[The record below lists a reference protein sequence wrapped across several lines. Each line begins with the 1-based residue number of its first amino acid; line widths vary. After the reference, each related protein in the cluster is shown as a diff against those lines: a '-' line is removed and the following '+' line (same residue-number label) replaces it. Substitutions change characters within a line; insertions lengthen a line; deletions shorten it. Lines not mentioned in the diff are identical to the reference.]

1 MTRSIQSNP
10 VVTLDIIAAQIAV
23 GPTAQRVLL
32 VGQKTS
38 VGTSISGALVSDI
51 QNDNSWDTF
60 FGPKSMLAGMIR
72 AFRKIN
78 ADVNIDAIGL
88 DDNVAGVPA
97 TGTVTFTGTATED
110 GAITITIGS
119 RVNHVFTIAVA
130 DTDTPTIIGDALV
143 ALIDADPNIPV
154 TAANV
159 TGVVTLT
166 AVNDGTEG
174 NEIGI
179 AKEGTVTGVTTALVG
194 MASGATNPV
203 LTGVFD
209 VVGDIRYQTV
219 VWPFTYTLSELK
231 SFLDPRFNVDNKVLD
246 GVGITHS
253 SDTFSNLKSA
263 GDAENSQSL
272 VILGNREV
280 TGGDVEGSGLLEIST
295 IISSQFAAIRSL
307 RLEDGTNLAQFVI
320 AAGGSRDTRGGAA
333 IASLPYHNT
342 PFANLPI
349 VTQGDGFTAQEL
361 SDLIDAGISNIG
373 TNISGTSAIAGP
385 IKTTNKEDV
394 AGNPD
399 PSFGFLNF
407 VDTISTIREI
417 YFNRSKSRYA
427 QSRLTTGALQGGR
440 SMANEE
446 SIRTFLIGIY
456 ADLGS
461 NDFVLVEAGED
472 SANFFRDNLNVSL
485 DLVNGLV
492 NVTMKVLIVTQ
503 LRRIEGSIQIA
514 FSTEE

>member
-1 MTRSIQSNP
+1 MTRSIQSHPKVN
-10 VVTLDIIAAQIAV
+10 LSIIAAQTAL
-23 GPTAQRVLL
+23 GPSSQRVLL
-32 VGQKTS
+32 VGQKTA
-38 VGTSISGALVSDI
+38 SGSAVSGDLVSDI
-51 QNDNSWDTF
+51 QNDNSWDTL
-60 FGPKSMLAGMIR
+60 FGPKSMLAGMVR
-72 AFRKIN
+72 AFRAIN
-78 ADVNIDAIGL
+78 AEVNIDAIPL
-88 DDNVAGVPA
+88 DDAAGTPA
-97 TGTVTFTGTATED
+97 EGTVTFTGTATED
-110 GAITITIGS
+110 GTISIAIGS
-119 RVNHVFTIAVA
+119 RVNHTFDIAVA

-154 TAANV
+154 TAANT

-174 NEIGI
+174 NKIGI
-179 AKEGTVTGVTTALVG
+179 AKSGTVAGVTTALVG

-219 VWPFTYTLSELK
+219 VWPFTYTLDELK

-246 GVGITHS
+246 GIGITHS
-253 SDTFSNLKSA
+253 SDTFANLKSA

-280 TGGDVEGSGLLEIST
+280 TGGNVEGSGLLEIGT
-295 IISSQFAAIRSL
+295 NISSQFAAIRSL
-307 RLEDGTNLAQFVI
+307 RLEDDTNIAQFVTVTN
-320 AAGGSRDTRGGAA
+320 GSRDRRGGAA

-342 PFANLPI
+342 PFANLPT

-373 TNISGTSAIAGP
+373 TNVSGTGAISGP
-385 IKTTNKEDV
+385 IKTTYKTD
-394 AGNPD
+394 AGGNPD

-407 VDTISTIREI
+407 VDTIVTIREI
-417 YFNRSKSRYA
+417 FFNRLKSRYA

-440 SMANEE
+440 AMANQEAIE
-446 SIRTFLIGIY
+446 TFLEGIY

-461 NDFVLVEAGED
+461 SDFVLVEAGEP
-472 SANFFRDNLNVSL
+472 SAIFFSDNLDVTL
-485 DLVNGLV
+485 DLVTGT
-492 NVTMKVLIVTQ
+492 VTIIMKVLIVTQ
-503 LRRIEGSIQIA
+503 LRVIEGSIQIA